1 MTQEISATLKTRV
14 ILLHNFTRLLASA
27 YVLNLS
33 KESHV
38 ILKIWIVTL
47 TSKVRNFQWAS
58 MLVILS
64 HNCYVFGLLLAI
76 SVVRLFHQLFF
87 SRFYSILRY
96 FPLTVTTSR
105 NSFTEKIA
113 EYLPFTLVLIRYVPA
128 VNINYFATATE
139 GISSRRHWLCQVQGS
154 NYSLTNI
161 SQSITIYKRI
171 YGRVDKR

>member
-1 MTQEISATLKTRV
+1 MTQEISETLKTRV

-58 MLVILS
+58 ILVILS
-64 HNCYVFGLLLAI
+64 HNCYVFDLLLAI

-96 FPLTVTTSR
+96 FPLTVTSR

-113 EYLPFTLVLIRYVPA
+113 EYLLFTLVLIRYVPCC
-128 VNINYFATATE
+128 E
-139 GISSRRHWLCQVQGS
+139 HQLLRHG
-154 NYSLTNI
+154 
-161 SQSITIYKRI
+161 
-171 YGRVDKR
+171 D